1 MLKDNIKTIRIL
13 SIPLPRNKPLFLRLK
28 KIKGLGERRINMVIK
43 KAVLLRN
50 KKLRELNPKESLRL
64 IRRVNYYR
72 IVKKWIL
79 TRKLNRS
86 IENNIKVLQDI
97 KTFRGLRHQFRLPT
111 RGQRT
116 RSNRKTTKRLLGILS
131 KSK

>member
-1 MLKDNIKTIRIL
+1 MRRDNIKTIRIL

-28 KIKGLGERRINMVIK
+28 KIKGLGEKRINMIIQ
-43 KAVLLRN
+43 KAVLLKN

-79 TRKLNRS
+79 TTKLNRS

-116 RSNRKTTKRLLGILS
+116 RSNRKTTKRLLGIS